1 MRMALLASVASGQD
15 PHDPAAPRGEG
26 PGGAVSPG
34 VISGMGTGTEN
45 PLVVLSSPA
54 VVKELKLT
62 DEQTAKVDKLAR
74 DAGDRAREL
83 FFAMSQGAD
92 PALLMARGQDL
103 RKKCDKQVAAIL
115 EKEQRQRLE
124 EIMLQLE
131 GLLAVARPEVA
142 GRLKLNRNQTQAVQA
157 TISDLQGLQRQ
168 LLVASRRQAMIAQAQ
183 GGGAGPGIGGP
194 MQQVAATQD
203 EQLKRESQRLREQAA
218 GQVGRVLS
226 SKQKEE
232 FQALLGPKFDV
243 KQVDPDLS
251 KFAPDP
257 SRAASKGVR
266 KGAAKTKGKG

>member
-1 MRMALLASVASGQD
+1 
-15 PHDPAAPRGEG
+15 
-26 PGGAVSPG
+26 
-34 VISGMGTGTEN
+34 
-45 PLVVLSSPA
+45 
-54 VVKELKLT
+54 
-62 DEQTAKVDKLAR
+62 
-74 DAGDRAREL
+74 
-83 FFAMSQGAD
+83 
-92 PALLMARGQDL
+92 
-103 RKKCDKQVAAIL
+103 
-115 EKEQRQRLE
+115 
-124 EIMLQLE
+124 
-131 GLLAVARPEVA
+131 
-142 GRLKLNRNQTQAVQA
+142 
-157 TISDLQGLQRQ
+157 
-168 LLVASRRQAMIAQAQ
+168 MIAQAQ